1 MPLLIFFRRL
11 VSNTFSNL
19 ETTAFIITGF
29 ISSNKEVK
37 QVVSINHNWISSIL
51 QRNNGQSTAYSPKK
65 IEWVIVNFFPQKEE
79 FIMRDL
85 LVIVVYFCASQ
96 YKKHYDRRNKQE

>member
-11 VSNTFSNL
+11 VINTFSYL
-19 ETTAFIITGF
+19 ETIAFIITGF

-51 QRNNGQSTAYSPKK
+51 QRNNG
-65 IEWVIVNFFPQKEE
+65 
-79 FIMRDL
+79 
-85 LVIVVYFCASQ
+85 
-96 YKKHYDRRNKQE
+96 